1 MKSDGILTIA
11 GAKGGVGKTTTSIN
25 LGSAL
30 AADGYRVVVVELDLA
45 MANVVDFLSLPR
57 SEDDPTLHEVLAGEA
72 DIEDAVYQLSA
83 NFAVAPSGTD
93 LEGYTAIDFERLS
106 GILDDLSDAF
116 DIVIVDTGAGL
127 SRATIEPIR
136 LADATVLVSTP
147 RVAAIRDVDKT
158 KKISERVETPVC
170 GLVLT
175 KSGTGASPG
184 PGRIADFLDVT
195 LLGHVPEDE
204 AVPSSQDSGEPVV
217 EADQNSEAATQYR
230 RVASNLLSSLGVET
244 SEADDRSHSTQSTTS
259 LSEDTSQAS
268 AETTVSEW
276 MSVSVDG
283 NEAVATSNPGDSKK
297 TALSDGQGPSRYEPS
312 QVDSEAATG
321 PSASHRAVETQTDDS
336 ADDESA
342 GIAGSNT
349 PATDA
354 GQSTRNQAITHVP
367 DGVEAAETER
377 RTEDG
382 SGGEPSSESRSTAG
396 ESNARSEARS
406 AAPEQRA
413 TGAETDSDD
422 ETNSDT
428 ETEDD
433 STGSSLTARLRS
445 FVDRF

>member
-25 LGSAL
+25 LGAAL

-72 DIEDAVYQLSA
+72 DIEDAVYQLST

-93 LEGYTAIDFERLS
+93 LEGYTAVDFDRLS
-106 GILDDLSDAF
+106 AVLDDLSDAF

-184 PGRIADFLDVT
+184 PERIADFLDVT

-217 EADQNSEAATQYR
+217 EADQESNAATQYR
-230 RVASNLLSSLGVET
+230 RVASNLLSSLGVDASET
-244 SEADDRSHSTQSTTS
+244 DDQSHRTQSATS
-259 LSEDTSQAS
+259 PSEDTSRAS
-268 AETTVSEW
+268 AEKTVSEW
-276 MSVSVDG
+276 MAASQDG
-283 NEAVATSNPGDSKK
+283 SENVVTPNQGDSEK
-297 TALSDGQGPSRYEPS
+297 TAISDGQGPSRYDTS

-321 PSASHRAVETQTDDS
+321 PSASHRAVETRTDDS
-336 ADDESA
+336 ADDEST
-342 GIAGSNT
+342 GISGPDT

-354 GQSTRNQAITHVP
+354 EQSTGKRAITHVP
-367 DGVEAAETER
+367 NAAGAVETER
-377 RTEDG
+377 HRENGTA
-382 SGGEPSSESRSTAG
+382 GEPSPASRSTGG
-396 ESNARSEARS
+396 ESNAQSRARS
-406 AAPEQRA
+406 AAPEQRD
-413 TGAETDSDD
+413 TDAETDADD
-422 ETNSDT
+422 ETTSDT
-428 ETEDD
+428 EPKED

-445 FVDRF
+445 FVGL